1 MYGSSLTPREKKAL
15 ERENVSSANRTMRE
29 REGVAFTMREREAM
43 RKQPER
49 NTRKEK
55 R

>member
-1 MYGSSLTPREKKAL
+1 MKDRDMFGSSMTQREKKAS
-15 ERENVSSANRTMRE
+15 ERENVFGATR
-29 REGVAFTMREREAM
+29 TMREREAM